1 MSDGNFFL
9 LAGNCLDIG
18 LYGLDIGLD
27 FWARLCFLEANPGPC
42 RAWEGALC
50 KISLML
56 SDVY

>member
-9 LAGNCLDIG
+9 LAGSCVDIG

-27 FWARLCFLEANPGPC
+27 FWTGLCFLEANPGPC

-50 KISLML
+50 KIS
-56 SDVY
+56 